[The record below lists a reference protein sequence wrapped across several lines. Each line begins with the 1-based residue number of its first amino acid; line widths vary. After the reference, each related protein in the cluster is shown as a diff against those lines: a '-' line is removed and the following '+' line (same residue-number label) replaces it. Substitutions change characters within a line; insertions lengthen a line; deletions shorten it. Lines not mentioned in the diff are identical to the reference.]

1 MNKFSQHIVNQ
12 QFRKVYEFLKERE
25 MIRSKS
31 DIAGKLDT
39 YNHVINNILNG
50 KRNLTL
56 DQLRYL
62 IEVYR
67 VNGNYML
74 GVEPDRMFLHEEV
87 PTATFANE
95 GKQNI
100 TLYPNRI
107 RAGYALPGE
116 QHRERDFPRFSVPG
130 LEAPDLK
137 AFEIEGDSMA
147 PTITN
152 GDLVVC
158 ESVESGAE
166 VRDNHVYVI
175 VTDVAV
181 AKRVQV
187 IRRTPENT
195 VLRLHSDNSAVYQ
208 PYEVSDSEILE
219 ILKVRCRITSY
230 AIV

>member
-12 QFRKVYEFLKERE
+12 QFRKVYDFLKERD

-39 YNHVINNILNG
+39 YNHVIHNILNG
-50 KRNLTL
+50 KRSLTV
-56 DQLRYL
+56 DQLRHLMEEYH
-62 IEVYR
+62 I
-67 VNGNYML
+67 NGNFMF
-74 GVEPDRMFLHEEV
+74 GIEPDRMFLHEDIPTE
-87 PTATFANE
+87 TATRD

-100 TLYPNRI
+100 VLYPTRI

-116 QHRERDFPRFSVPG
+116 DFAVHELPRFSIPG
-130 LEAPDLK
+130 LESPDLK

-152 GDLVVC
+152 GDIVVC

-187 IRRTPENT
+187 IRRAAEHT

-208 PYEVSDSEILE
+208 PYEVSDSEVRE